1 MSTYDYRKIMHP
13 KNKVRSI
20 LFYSILWLFTAC
32 SNSFNEPVREYHE
45 YWTENVT
52 VGRIDVETPYRKVS
66 GTPNIAA
73 KNPVDISV
81 LLTNARQFDLE
92 VDGEEG
98 PYYSVLDTNG
108 EEVARDKSVSLS
120 QDKSAISLNMTLSDE
135 TEKHHLEVKG
145 HFYIIKDEAKFEV
158 PYSYSFIQNTPPD
171 APRNL
176 KNPTTVEYGY
186 HCLHFDYPQNL
197 ERNKDGGSVDG
208 LQYKVDCYFYDG
220 GSYRLVDSKTLTK
233 DDSLASGEFVY
244 YFESQEPS
252 LQYDYVVTAIR
263 PSDGFKSET
272 VSTASALGAC
282 YVMEP
287 TVVFGTNGQ
296 TTGEKLLGP
305 DGEKYEVFEY
315 TGETY
320 GFTAQNN
327 DAAAT
332 MEVDINGVKTTENIQ
347 NKTSM
352 ATAANSTGEG
362 FYNIKIT
369 VSKNL
374 CRPIVIKKKYYLVP
388 KLTAPDI
395 VYTGTETTETK
406 TNPADGEDYN
416 IMKYSYLSYDNL
428 MLSVT
433 NTYLGSGAEMEIV
446 IDGGDPVTTNIT
458 NHVLSD
464 DNFHTVSVSITKE
477 HCTPVP
483 VHEKKIYAKMK
494 PVTAKVRNPMH
505 HWHTDGG
512 DSVDLTVTFYWA
524 STVTAGRE
532 LWNCSNWDV
541 DGNDYYVDVWNGD
554 GVLLEKKSDM
564 FYFWTSRAK
573 DEDGDGDDFLGII
586 DYGDAGTTRSLSGL
600 KANPNFDTGD
610 RYGDDGHSRF
620 WLTIDL
626 SD

>member
-1 MSTYDYRKIMHP
+1 MITGRLCIRKT
-13 KNKVRSI
+13 KSALFYSI

-66 GTPNIAA
+66 GTPNLAA

-176 KNPTTVEYGY
+176 KNPTAVEYGY

-208 LQYKVDCYFYDG
+208 LQYKVDCYLYDG

-244 YFESQEPS
+244 YFESQEAS

-347 NKTSM
+347 DKTSM

-388 KLTAPDI
+388 KLTAPEI

-416 IMKYSYLSYDNL
+416 VMKYSYLSYDNL

-446 IDGGDPVTTNIT
+446 IDGADPVTADIA

-494 PVTAKVRNPMH
+494 TI
-505 HWHTDGG
+505 T
-512 DSVDLTVTFYWA
+512 LTVGYIA
-524 STVTAGRE
+524 M
-532 LWNCSNWDV
+532 
-541 DGNDYYVDVWNGD
+541 
-554 GVLLEKKSDM
+554 KH
-564 FYFWTSRAK
+564 
-573 DEDGDGDDFLGII
+573 DGDDNADEVELDGKIYCNVTGDTQREYGFNSSTLSKHHEITWGTSFTITRKDVSFAFWSDNMI
-586 DYGDAGTTRSLSGL
+586 DHDGGSGKDKMGWVSTSRSLADLRNNSY
-600 KANPNFDTGD
+600 F
-610 RYGDDGHSRF
+610 
-620 WLTIDL
+620 DL
-626 SD
+626 SGSDADDDCSSWYHFTVGLSD